1 LTEDRGGKR
10 GMPFDHRDFPDAP
23 PPPREPAINV
33 PPITL
38 GLIIFMLVLHG
49 LRQFLSAEMDAELVF
64 TFSMIPARF
73 TGAVPSDIESL
84 VLAPLTH
91 MFLHADW
98 MHVGVNA
105 ATLAAFGSPVERLL
119 GGWRYLLL
127 FVLCGLAGAALHVA
141 FYPSDLSEMLGAS
154 GAISGLFGALLLVLR
169 NSGRMTAMVPFTIL
183 WLALQVGLGLF
194 TTTPSGDAIAWAG
207 HIGGFLAGLALFIP
221 IMRLRV

>member
-1 LTEDRGGKR
+1 
-10 GMPFDHRDFPDAP
+10 MPFDNRDFPGAP
-23 PPPREPAINV
+23 PPSREPAINM

-38 GLIIFMLVLHG
+38 GLIVFMLVLHG
-49 LRQFLSAEMDAELVF
+49 LRQFLSDQLDAELVF
-64 TFSMIPARF
+64 TFSVIPARF
-73 TGAVPSDIESL
+73 TGAVPSNIESL
-84 VLAPLTH
+84 VVAPFTH
-91 MFLHADW
+91 MLLHADW
-98 MHVGVNA
+98 LHVGINA

-141 FYPSDLSEMLGAS
+141 FYPSDTSMMLGAS

-169 NSGRMTAMVPFTIL
+169 STGRMTAMVPFTIL

-207 HIGGFLAGLALFIP
+207 HIGGFIAGLALFVP
-221 IMRLRV
+221 IMRLRF